1 MRSSA
6 IAESSKASQAGFSLL
21 EVLVGLALLSAVAS
35 LVTVSSISMVQSMRE
50 RTELRQLTNSIEMY
64 RYIALT
70 KDKQLIIHSDPAR
83 NFFDEKAPE
92 NWQMK
97 ATPAIVFSRHGTGT
111 TGSLDLTSP
120 RGRTYSYLLVPQD
133 CRLQSVE

>member
-1 MRSSA
+1 MRDPA
-6 IAESSKASQAGFSLL
+6 IVAPSRDSQAGFSLL
-21 EVLVGLALLSAVAS
+21 EILVGLALLSAIAS

-70 KDKQLIIHSDPAR
+70 KDKQLIIHSDPTQ
-83 NFFDEKAPE
+83 NYFDEKSPE
-92 NWQMK
+92 DWRMQ
-97 ATPAIVFSRHGTGT
+97 ATPPIVFSRHGTCT
-111 TGSLDLTSP
+111 TGSLYLTSP